1 MAVIKHHFG
10 IRLKEHQK
18 LASFCEK
25 ENSAL
30 SEHTCLNNH
39 TTGWDN
45 FKIITTYQCYHQ
57 RPCLEAWH
65 INSAQAPCDGGG
77 LLPDTYLHL
86 ARRKGSQLVS
96 V

>member
-1 MAVIKHHFG
+1 MGLTKRHFG
-10 IRLKEHQK
+10 IRLKEDQK
-18 LASFCEK
+18 LVSFCEK

-30 SEHTCLNNH
+30 PEHTCLTNH

-45 FKIITTYQCYHQ
+45 FKIITTYRCYHQ
-57 RPCLEAWH
+57 RSCLEAWH
-65 INSAQAPCDGGG
+65 SNSAHAPCDGGG

-86 ARRKGSQLVS
+86 AGKKGSQLVS